1 MEVILRQ
8 DIEKVGHRGQVVKV
22 ADGFARN
29 YLLPKRLAVAATE
42 ANRKI
47 IEQERQAHLRRETK
61 EKSDAADLA
70 TMLEGLVVTLSR
82 KAGDQDQLFGSVTPH
97 DLSDALAAQGLTIDR
112 RKIHLDQPIRQLGEH
127 HVTLRLHRDVAAVIR
142 VQVNREE

>member
-1 MEVILRQ
+1 
-8 DIEKVGHRGQVVKV
+8 
-22 ADGFARN
+22 
-29 YLLPKRLAVAATE
+29 
-42 ANRKI
+42 
-47 IEQERQAHLRRETK
+47 
-61 EKSDAADLA
+61 
-70 TMLEGLVVTLSR
+70 VVTLSR